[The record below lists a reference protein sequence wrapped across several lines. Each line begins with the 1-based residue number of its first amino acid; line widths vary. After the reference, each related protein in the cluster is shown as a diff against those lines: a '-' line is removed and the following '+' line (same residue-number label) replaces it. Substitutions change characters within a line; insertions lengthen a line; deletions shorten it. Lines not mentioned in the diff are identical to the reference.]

1 MNKLMICFGVAVLA
15 TVLFAAT
22 DNKTPPSE
30 AELAARKEM
39 FLKKTGG
46 IIEMPGTGKLSV
58 VNAQTKFDQAAIDSG
73 VAEFKRALHVNIE
86 TKTGSWKFGDGVPE
100 GGATVVYVVDDK
112 TMPMS
117 LVTLE
122 DCWGIVNVDKISDA
136 KRFSK
141 EFVRVMIATIGAGTS
156 QYKVSPMQPVQKET
170 DLDSVL
176 DSALT
181 VDAVMGMKIRLE
193 KLGVTQSKVTAYR
206 KACMDGWAPAP
217 TNDIQKAVWDE
228 VHAIPKNPMKIEF
241 DAKKGK

>member
-1 MNKLMICFGVAVLA
+1 MNKLIVCVGCAALGVA
-15 TVLFAAT
+15 LFAAEAKKEQPT
-22 DNKTPPSE
+22 E

-46 IIEMPGTGKLSV
+46 IIEMPGKGKLAV
-58 VNAQTKFDQAAIDSG
+58 VNAQTKFDKSAIDTG
-73 VAEFKRALHVNIE
+73 VAEFKRALHVTIE
-86 TKTGSWKFGDGVPE
+86 TTSGSWKFGDGVPE
-100 GGATVVYVVDDK
+100 GAATVVYVVDDK

-122 DCWGIVNVDKISDA
+122 DRWGIVNVDKISDA

-156 QYKVSPMQPVQKET
+156 QYKVSPMQPVQKEE
-170 DLDSVL
+170 DLDAVL
-176 DSALT
+176 GSALT

-193 KLGVTQSKVTAYR
+193 QLGVTSSKVTAYR

-217 TNDIQKAVWDE
+217 TNDIQKAVWEE

-241 DAKKGK
+241 DAEKGK